1 MDWDWLAARPAVRE
15 TGFVRHLHFDVP
27 VVVKMNGRT
36 QRGVI
41 VKPTV

>member
-1 MDWDWLAARPAVRE
+1 
-15 TGFVRHLHFDVP
+15 VRHLHFDTP

-41 VKPTV
+41 IKPEAIG